1 MLSSV
6 TTRTPN
12 SEMPTVLP
20 LAARQQAKWT
30 NPQAAYA
37 MTTQMSPMFQG
48 MSLPVST
55 LAANEM
61 AARVSMST
69 PALTPTSAAK
79 AAKRDA
85 KRAYLPCR
93 LSRMTAG
100 ARRAGYRPRAQS

>member
-1 MLSSV
+1 MTARRPLASVLSSV

-12 SEMPTVLP
+12 SAMPAVLP
-20 LAARQQAKWT
+20 LAAQQQAKWT
-30 NPQAAYA
+30 NLQAACA
-37 MTTQMSPMFQG
+37 MTTQMSPLFQV
-48 MSLPVST
+48 MSVPVST

-85 KRAYLPCR
+85 KGWGR
-93 LSRMTAG
+93 L
-100 ARRAGYRPRAQS
+100 

>member
-1 MLSSV
+1 VLSSV

-55 LAANEM
+55 LAWL
-61 AARVSMST
+61 RTMSST
-69 PALTPTSAAK
+69 GLEQQ
-79 AAKRDA
+79 RNGQW
-85 KRAYLPCR
+85 R
-93 LSRMTAG
+93 
-100 ARRAGYRPRAQS
+100 

>member
-1 MLSSV
+1 MQRPAPVTQQDAREPLSQEQEAQRERQRAHDRPPGRRSLASVLSSV

-37 MTTQMSPMFQG
+37 MTAQMSPLFQG

-61 AARVSMST
+61 AAR
-69 PALTPTSAAK
+69 
-79 AAKRDA
+79 
-85 KRAYLPCR
+85 
-93 LSRMTAG
+93 
-100 ARRAGYRPRAQS
+100 